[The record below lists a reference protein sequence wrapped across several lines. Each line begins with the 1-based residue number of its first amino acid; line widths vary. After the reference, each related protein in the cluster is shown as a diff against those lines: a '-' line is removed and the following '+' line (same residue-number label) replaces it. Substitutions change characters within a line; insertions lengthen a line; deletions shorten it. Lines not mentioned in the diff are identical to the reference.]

1 MNVYLIGAKNP
12 ETRRQIVAQQQVND
26 RFQPVGFIDN
36 DSEKWGKNFIGLPVL
51 GGFSVVPGILKGDP
65 HAYFVNLI
73 SGSTRA
79 RFETSAELA
88 GLGCRFI
95 NFVHPSV
102 DLTDVEV
109 GIGNYIQEGV
119 IIQAGVV
126 LGNNSSIHIGSLIAH
141 ESVVGNS
148 VFIAHACSVSGEVT
162 IGDGAFVGTNSTI
175 VPRLRIGDWATIGAG
190 AVVISDVVA
199 GSTVVGSPARVVR
212 QNREDLPVSG
222 DMMPRRRQ

>member
-12 ETRRQIVAQQQVND
+12 ETRRQIAAQQRAND
-26 RFQPVGFIDN
+26 RFHPVGFIDN
-36 DSEKWGKNFIGLPVL
+36 DSEKWGKNFVGIPVL
-51 GGFSVVPGILKGDP
+51 GGFSVVQGILEDDP
-65 HAYFVNLI
+65 DAYFINLI

-79 RFETSAELA
+79 RFETSSELA
-88 GLGCRFI
+88 GFGCRFI
-95 NFVHPSV
+95 NLVHPSV
-102 DLTDVEV
+102 DLTDVEL

-148 VFIAHACSVSGEVT
+148 VFIAHACSISGEVT
-162 IGDGAFVGTNSTI
+162 IGDGTFVGTNSTI
-175 VPRLRIGDWATIGAG
+175 IPRLHIGDWATIGAG
-190 AVVISDVVA
+190 AVVTSDVVA

-212 QNREDLPVSG
+212 QTREDVPVSG
-222 DMMPRRRQ
+222 DMMSGQRE